1 MSKQTKKII
10 IAIISFIIWPVG
22 IILYFVYTPKADAK
36 LFGLLGL
43 IGLILSVFGK
53 ASGIF

>member
-10 IAIISFIIWPVG
+10 IAIISFLIWPVG
-22 IILYFVYTPKADAK
+22 IILYFVYKPKKDAK

-43 IGLILSVFGK
+43 IGLVLSVFI
-53 ASGIF
+53 GIF

>member
-10 IAIISFIIWPVG
+10 IAIVSFIIWPVG
-22 IILYFVYTPKADAK
+22 IILYFIYKPKKDAQ

-43 IGLILSVFGK
+43 IGLVLSVLGRLLN
-53 ASGIF
+53 IY

>member
-10 IAIISFIIWPVG
+10 IAIVSFIIWPVG
-22 IILYFVYTPKADAK
+22 IVLYFIYKPKKDAQ

-43 IGLILSVFGK
+43 IGLILSVLGK
-53 ASGIF
+53 VMGLF

>member
-22 IILYFVYTPKADAK
+22 IILYFVYKPKKDAQ
-36 LFGLLGL
+36 LFGMLGL
-43 IGLILSVFGK
+43 IGLILTVIGRL
-53 ASGIF
+53 SGMI

>member
-10 IAIISFIIWPVG
+10 IAIISFLIPIVG
-22 IILYFVYTPKADAK
+22 IALYFIYKPKSDAK

-43 IGLILSVFGK
+43 IGIFLWLLGGFGL
-53 ASGIF
+53 